1 MARRLTCQLYSN
13 VAGKNWKWSTF
24 CVALFWKQ
32 IWGLMEC
39 WRAHSHA
46 KIHWQAKQ
54 HIESHGARERER
66 KRGRENSIFPQ
77 AFKLQ
82 MFLAALRERLG
93 YQSAL
98 LILSASTRNLCCKA
112 DTETHNL
119 WGKLFLTLSSSFITA
134 GAIRKEKS
142 ILNCLWR

>member
-1 MARRLTCQLYSN
+1 MASRLTCQLYSN
-13 VAGKNWKWSTF
+13 VAQKNWKWSTF

-54 HIESHGARERER
+54 HIKSHGARERER
-66 KRGRENSIFPQ
+66 TRERERENSIFPQ

-119 WGKLFLTLSSSFITA
+119 WGKLFLTSSSLFITA
-134 GAIRKEKS
+134 RAIRKKNS
-142 ILNCLWR
+142 ILK